1 MCFTNTL
8 CPSDVTSPSLKISGN
23 QLQKQRWLPSTFRR
37 LCFVSSPLR
46 LLTCLF
52 SSSPS
57 GGRLILQPLVG
68 ITLRN
73 AASGQRRALP
83 LLPLDEGLFRMP
95 PAPLEK
101 PKSSIP
107 TLCHP
112 GLWPPRPGDV
122 TADRRDVMETRMKML
137 GAQPGG
143 AEQSGQNHAVI
154 GGDFPAQT
162 IFPVSLCFPPFHLI
176 LSWGFESK
184 TVVSSPVQWVG
195 QQRGENPTTSKD
207 RTEIK
212 FK

>member
-1 MCFTNTL
+1 MAAVHFQTAL
-8 CPSDVTSPSLKISGN
+8 L
-23 QLQKQRWLPSTFRR
+23 W
-37 LCFVSSPLR
+37 

-83 LLPLDEGLFRMP
+83 LLPLDEGLSRIP
-95 PAPLEK
+95 PAPLGK

-112 GLWPPRPGDV
+112 GLWPPQPGDV
-122 TADRRDVMETRMKML
+122 TVDRRDEMETRMKML

-154 GGDFPAQT
+154 GGNFPSHRPFSPFHSPFPA
-162 IFPVSLCFPPFHLI
+162 IPFDPI
-176 LSWGFESK
+176 L
-184 TVVSSPVQWVG
+184 
-195 QQRGENPTTSKD
+195 
-207 RTEIK
+207 EI
-212 FK
+212 